1 MPTPIREAVLAAVFT
16 RLKAQLSGVTVLR
29 AHRAPLDPRQ
39 CPAVIITG
47 TGMDADEDMSFGET
61 QWRIGF
67 TVAGYITAATDL
79 AAEQAA
85 SALHARLVAALQ
97 DYDLGPA
104 TIQPNIAGAEFELY
118 SIEESAAPAG
128 EFNASFEAL
137 AMTPAGSP
145 YAP

>member
-1 MPTPIREAVLAAVFT
+1 
-16 RLKAQLSGVTVLR
+16 
-29 AHRAPLDPRQ
+29 
-39 CPAVIITG
+39 VIITG
-47 TGMDADEDMSFGET
+47 TSMDADEDMSFGEC

-85 SALHARLVAALQ
+85 SALHARLIAALQ
-97 DYDLGPA
+97 NYDLGPA
-104 TIQPNIAGAEFELY
+104 TIQPNITGAEFELY

-137 AMTPAGSP
+137 AMTPAASP

>member
-16 RLKAQLSGVTVLR
+16 RLTAQLSGVTVLR
-29 AHRAPLDPRQ
+29 AHRAPLDPRR

-47 TGMDADEDMSFGET
+47 TGMDADEDMSFGEC

-67 TVAGYITAATDL
+67 TVAGYIAAATDL

-85 SALHARLVAALQ
+85 SALHARLIAALLN
-97 DYDLGPA
+97 YDLGPA
-104 TIQPNIAGAEFELY
+104 TIQPNITGADFELY